1 MIVEFRL
8 KNFLSFKNEAL
19 FSMVASSDKLLD
31 EHIIQSDKLKLLSSA
46 VIYGPNASGKT
57 NILKAI
63 ERMKFLLIH
72 SINFLPFQEMPI
84 VPFRLSETREDQSL
98 FEIIFIFE
106 GIRYRYGFEASSKKV
121 YKEWFF
127 YAPKGKEAMLFE
139 RNLQEFSFGTHFKG
153 AKEIEKMVRE
163 NALMLSV
170 SAQFNNP
177 ISGKVIEYFYNRLN
191 VISNI
196 RDMERADFVNFTLES
211 ILGDEQ
217 YKQNAIEF
225 LNKADIAIKDLQV
238 EKRGNDYVVN
248 TKHNKYN
255 QDGKVIGESYF
266 DLFKEES
273 DGTIKLFGLWAPI
286 YDALLNGKVLIID
299 EPDTN
304 LHPILSKYIV
314 SLFHNKKTNPHGAQ
328 LIFATHDTNLLDKT
342 FFRRDQVWFTQK
354 DIMEVSELFSLSDY
368 NPRNDA
374 AFEKNYLQGRYG
386 AVPYISGFDY
396 VG

>member
-84 VPFRLSETREDQSL
+84 VPFRLSETRQDQSL

-153 AKEIEKMVRE
+153 VKEIEKMVRE

-238 EKRGNDYVVN
+238 EKRGSDYVVN

-304 LHPILSKYIV
+304 LHPI
-314 SLFHNKKTNPHGAQ
+314 
-328 LIFATHDTNLLDKT
+328 
-342 FFRRDQVWFTQK
+342 
-354 DIMEVSELFSLSDY
+354 
-368 NPRNDA
+368 
-374 AFEKNYLQGRYG
+374 
-386 AVPYISGFDY
+386 
-396 VG
+396 

>member
-63 ERMKFLLIH
+63 DRMKFLLIH
-72 SINFLPFQEMPI
+72 SINFLPSQEMPI

-177 ISGKVIEYFYNRLN
+177 ISGKVVEYFYNRLN

-211 ILGDEQ
+211 ILKDDQ

-238 EKRGNDYVVN
+238 EKRGSDYVVN

-273 DGTIKLFGLWAPI
+273 DGTIKLFGLSAPI
-286 YDALLNGKVLIID
+286 YDALLHGKVLIID

-342 FFRRDQVWFTQK
+342 FFRRDQIWFTQK
-354 DIMEVSELFSLSDY
+354 DTMEVSELFSLSDY